1 MQKILAGLEG
11 VECQIDDILVYG
23 DAHEQH
29 DQRLEAV
36 WKSMEDNGVTLNIE
50 NCKFAK
56 KKIQFLDTLSVKVE
70 SKRIPPSSNR

>member
-36 WKSMEDNGVTLNIE
+36 
-50 NCKFAK
+50 
-56 KKIQFLDTLSVKVE
+56 
-70 SKRIPPSSNR
+70 